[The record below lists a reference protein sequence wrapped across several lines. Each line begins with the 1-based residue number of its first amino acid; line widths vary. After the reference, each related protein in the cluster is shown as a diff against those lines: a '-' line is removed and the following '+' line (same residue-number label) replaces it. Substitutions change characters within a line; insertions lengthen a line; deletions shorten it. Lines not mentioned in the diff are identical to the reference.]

1 MNVTTFVQSIIHT
14 NTCRHTKLYIASITK
29 SYSKRI
35 HVSLVPTFNF
45 TIDGTVH
52 LYLSLLYLEINTTT
66 FRTSK
71 FLNNNVIFIKF
82 ILDLSGPAI
91 YRQNLSTE
99 IDTLSVHKNM
109 IDLFI

>member
-1 MNVTTFVQSIIHT
+1 MNLTTFVQSINHT

-35 HVSLVPTFNF
+35 HVSLVPTFIF
-45 TIDGTVH
+45 TIDGTV
-52 LYLSLLYLEINTTT
+52 LYLSLLYLEIITTT